1 MEGGEKCKSTGHKVV
16 NGKTVMTDEPSPIY
30 LIQKNGAA
38 DSTCNRLALDFTNS
52 QHSSISLYDR
62 EDPAMGVSLKLL
74 EGDYCC
80 PTGVSCADG
89 EWKQRTFTF
98 ELRCAD
104 AVNTFPDTV
113 SVDTVNNG
121 CDYTV
126 TLRTIHA
133 CPASREGEGAL
144 GVGCPRIDNNVCGM
158 HGVCGYDEVA
168 RTARCYCG
176 SKYTG
181 TDCQKFHYKSLLS
194 ADALVIAL
202 TVILTAVVICTIFFV
217 WNKLRKISV
226 NPDAFDNLESKF
238 NELGQMTY

>member
-16 NGKTVMTDEPSPIY
+16 NGKTVMTDEPSPIF

-80 PTGVSCADG
+80 PTGVSCAD
-89 EWKQRTFTF
+89 
-98 ELRCAD
+98 
-104 AVNTFPDTV
+104 TV
-113 SVDTVNNG
+113 SVDTINNG

-133 CPASREGEGAL
+133 CPASREGEGA
-144 GVGCPRIDNNVCGM
+144 
-158 HGVCGYDEVA
+158 
-168 RTARCYCG
+168 
-176 SKYTG
+176 
-181 TDCQKFHYKSLLS
+181 
-194 ADALVIAL
+194 
-202 TVILTAVVICTIFFV
+202 
-217 WNKLRKISV
+217 
-226 NPDAFDNLESKF
+226 
-238 NELGQMTY
+238 